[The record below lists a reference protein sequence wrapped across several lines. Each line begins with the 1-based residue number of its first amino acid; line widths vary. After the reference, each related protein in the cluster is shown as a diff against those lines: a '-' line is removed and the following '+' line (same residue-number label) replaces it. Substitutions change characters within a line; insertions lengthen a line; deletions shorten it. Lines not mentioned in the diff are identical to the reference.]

1 MPTILNISG
10 YRVII
15 WPDDHEPPHV
25 HVFKGS
31 GEAKI
36 NLGNVNEVPRLVTIH
51 GLTKQEIR
59 FAWEM
64 VAENQAVLLI
74 AWRRIHEQL
83 DN

>member
-10 YRVII
+10 CRIII
-15 WPDDHEPPHV
+15 WPDDHAPPHV
-25 HVFKGS
+25 HIFKGS

-36 NLGNVNEVPRLVTIH
+36 NLGNADEAPCLVTIH

-59 FAWEM
+59 SAWEM